1 MKTSFIFKVLFVLA
15 CVIIISYYFDNR
27 INENNQNIDFVMQFK
42 KLECNTLFTISELTH
57 PAVIKEIERQL
68 KRNNNTID
76 LVVVQY
82 KSLGIS
88 YLDNSIFCSLDAG
101 NANRLD
107 ICIFDS
113 ILFSK
118 PVRFMKIASICK

>member
-1 MKTSFIFKVLFVLA
+1 MKTSFTFKILFILV
-15 CVIIISYYFDNR
+15 CFIGISYYFDNR
-27 INENNQNIDFVMQFK
+27 IHENNQNVDFVMQFK
-42 KLECNTLFTISELTH
+42 KLECNTLFTVSELTH
-57 PAVIKEIERQL
+57 PAVIEEIERQL
-68 KRNNNTID
+68 KRNTTTID

-88 YLDNSIFCSLDAG
+88 YLDNRIFCSLDAG

-113 ILFSK
+113 MLFSK